1 MQKAQD
7 VPCGSLQNLSWPA
20 SRCIATSTRSAT
32 HSIYSCRAR
41 NSVAVKC
48 AQSPK
53 LAMALAALPDLC
65 RFPRPSPGC
74 SFGSVHFRMLREMN
88 AMSTFESRAPVRP
101 VRQSSVAGA
110 SSDEPFLV
118 NKAQKHSQEQSLC
131 SEQAERGR
139 GKGNCTT
146 RAHIDFACTAK
157 NVATISPAVHP
168 PWKNSSGISAMV
180 SLLRESVRGAD
191 LCLHESH
198 ACWCCVRSCLVVF
211 SVHIQHALRLEHCKT
226 HQLHALQGLFSAVQ
240 LDS

>member
-1 MQKAQD
+1 MQRA
-7 VPCGSLQNLSWPA
+7 VPCGSSQNLSWPA
-20 SRCIATSTRSAT
+20 SRCIATSTRAAT

-53 LAMALAALPDLC
+53 LAMALAASPDLC

-101 VRQSSVAGA
+101 VRHKTQSSVAGA

-118 NKAQKHSQEQSLC
+118 NKAQKYSQEQSLC

-139 GKGNCTT
+139 GKG
-146 RAHIDFACTAK
+146 K
-157 NVATISPAVHP
+157 
-168 PWKNSSGISAMV
+168 
-180 SLLRESVRGAD
+180 
-191 LCLHESH
+191 LHH
-198 ACWCCVRSCLVVF
+198 
-211 SVHIQHALRLEHCKT
+211 QGT
-226 HQLHALQGLFSAVQ
+226 H
-240 LDS
+240 

>member
-131 SEQAERGR
+131 SEQAERSR

-180 SLLRESVRGAD
+180 SLLRESVRGAA

-198 ACWCCVRSCLVVF
+198 VLLLCSLVSGRVFGTYSACF
-211 SVHIQHALRLEHCKT
+211 EA
-226 HQLHALQGLFSAVQ
+226 
-240 LDS
+240 